1 MINRELENIITVWI
15 CACFAYKR
23 VRKPCAPPTS
33 PPECARSLFSTWANE
48 NGENSDVIERCLAH
62 VHGNAVRAAYN
73 HAMYLT
79 ERRDLL
85 QRWADLLLPEETAQG
100 AAEAA

>member
-1 MINRELENIITVWI
+1 MINRALENIITVWI

-33 PPECARSLFSTWANE
+33 PPEFARSLFSTWANE
-48 NGENSDVIERCLAH
+48 NGENPDVIERCLAH
-62 VHGNAVRAAYN
+62 VHQNATRRAYN
-73 HAMYLT
+73 HAQHIA

-85 QRWADLLLPEETAQG
+85 QRWADLLLPDGTAQEV
-100 AAEAA
+100 AEAA